1 MIAATTSARMP
12 PLALAA
18 AAGLHLL
25 VAATALTAFERGTVV
40 EEVRAIEI
48 ELAAEAEPTP
58 PQPEAMPATQAQPPA
73 PAEAQ
78 AAPEPPLID
87 PSIVAEPEPPP
98 PVAFET
104 PRAAPEPPSID
115 PSIIPLPEPP
125 PPVAF
130 AMPKAVTPKPAPPK
144 PAPAKPAAPRPAD
157 AAPSPLPAASA
168 APPAAAR
175 PPTHDP
181 RYIDRLAAAIER
193 ERDYPSASRR
203 RGEQGRVVL
212 TLVIAADGRL
222 LSSDIVTASGFPALD
237 QAALGMVRRA
247 RLPPL
252 GPGFG
257 AESATFT
264 IPIVF
269 AIR

>member
-1 MIAATTSARMP
+1 MP

-25 VAATALTAFERGTVV
+25 VAVTALAAFERGPII
-40 EEVRAIEI
+40 EEIRAVEI
-48 ELAAEAEPTP
+48 ELAAETAPAP
-58 PQPEAMPATQAQPPA
+58 PQPDARQEAQPPAQTQAQPEPPA
-73 PAEAQ
+73 QAESQVPPEPPPPEPQAQ
-78 AAPEPPLID
+78 AAPEPPPID
-87 PSIVAEPEPPP
+87 A
-98 PVAFET
+98 
-104 PRAAPEPPSID
+104 
-115 PSIIPLPEPP
+115 SIIPLPEPP

-130 AMPKAVTPKPAPPK
+130 ETPKVVPPKPMPPRPAPPKAAPPK
-144 PAPAKPAAPRPAD
+144 PAPAI
-157 AAPSPLPAASA
+157 AAPSPLPPGPAAQPSP
-168 APPAAAR
+168 APSAAAR

-193 ERDYPSASRR
+193 ERDYPTTSRR

-222 LSSDIVTASGFPALD
+222 LSSDIVTGSGFEALD
-237 QAALGMVRRA
+237 RAALGMVRRA
-247 RLPPL
+247 RLPAMA
-252 GPGFG
+252 PGFG
-257 AESATFT
+257 AENATFT

>member
-1 MIAATTSARMP
+1 MP
-12 PLALAA
+12 PLAIAA
-18 AAGLHLL
+18 ATGLHLL
-25 VAATALTAFERGTVV
+25 VAAAAFVAIERGPLI
-40 EEVRAIEI
+40 EEIRAVEI
-48 ELAAEAEPTP
+48 ELAAEAEPSRSR
-58 PQPEAMPATQAQPPA
+58 PEAQPW
-73 PAEAQ
+73 
-78 AAPEPPLID
+78 PEPQAPPEL
-87 PSIVAEPEPPP
+87 PTRPEPQ
-98 PVAFET
+98 A
-104 PRAAPEPPSID
+104 RAEPEPPSID

-130 AMPKAVTPKPAPPK
+130 AMPKAVPPKPVPPR
-144 PAPAKPAAPRPAD
+144 PAPAKPTPPRPAP
-157 AAPSPLPAASA
+157 AVATPSPLPTAPA

-175 PPTHDP
+175 PSTHDP

-193 ERDYPSASRR
+193 ERDYPSTSRR

-222 LSSDIVTASGFPALD
+222 LSSGVVTGSGFAALD